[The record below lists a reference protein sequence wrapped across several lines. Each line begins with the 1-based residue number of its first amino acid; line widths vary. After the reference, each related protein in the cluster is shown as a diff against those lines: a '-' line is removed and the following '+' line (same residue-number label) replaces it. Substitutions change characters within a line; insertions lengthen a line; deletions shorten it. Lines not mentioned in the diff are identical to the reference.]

1 MPYETVLYE
10 RKDGIAYIT
19 LNRPEVLNA
28 INDTLANEVAQA
40 FRNFDIDEEV
50 GVAILSGRGR
60 CFCSGADIRQR
71 QLLPREELIKRG
83 GPGGL
88 RPSDELLGLGRTI
101 NWKPVIA
108 AVHGYAL
115 GGGFAM
121 AMECDLIIAAE
132 DAQFEITELR
142 RGLAGA
148 PHWVKTWFWGG
159 ARMATEM
166 ALTGRRLSASEAC
179 ALGMVNRVVPAS
191 QMLAEAGQMAQRVL
205 SLPPL
210 SVRCNARVSRW
221 YVREM
226 MRFSEMYQQALKLY
240 LTEDFQ
246 ESARAWAEKREP
258 VFKGR

>member
-28 INDTLANEVAQA
+28 VNDALATEVAQA
-40 FRNFDIDEEV
+40 FRDFDIDEQA

-115 GGGFAM
+115 GAGFAL
-121 AMECDLIIAAE
+121 AMECDLIVAAD
-132 DAQFEITELR
+132 DAQFEITEAS
-142 RGLAGA
+142 RGLGGA
-148 PHWVKTWFWGG
+148 PHWVKAWFWGG

-166 ALTGRRLSASEAC
+166 VLTGRRLSAAEAC
-179 ALGMVNRVVPAS
+179 ALGMVNRAVPAS
-191 QMLAEAGQMAQRVL
+191 QMLAEAEQMAQRVL

-210 SVRCNARVSRW
+210 SVRCNVRVSRW
-221 YVREM
+221 HVREM
-226 MRFSEMYQQALKLY
+226 MRFSEGYQQALKLY